1 MNMPASPRL
10 EPQPEER
17 QSDGGLPAA
26 PGSLAET
33 GLPLPILADLAGK
46 LLLLSGQL
54 RLVELARMLRLPATV
69 VDELLEFMRGE
80 KLVHLVSRGITHG
93 DVVFGLSDSGR
104 LRAAEAL
111 QRCRYT
117 GPAPVPLAA
126 YVLQVRR
133 QAVAGMR
140 VTRADLES
148 AYAGVALA
156 AELRDRIGAALNSGR
171 PLFFYG
177 PPGSGKTF
185 LAESLAR
192 LLQGSIAV
200 PYAFL
205 VDNEVVQVFDPL
217 VHHPLPEKAATALG
231 PRHHGDRRWLRC
243 RRPIAITGG
252 ELRLETLDLRYDQTA
267 GFYQAPPQVKAN
279 NGLFIVDD
287 LGRQQVSPE
296 QLLNRWLVPL
306 DRGRDHLVLHTGSS
320 FAVPFDMILAFSTNL
335 APYDVADE
343 AFLRR
348 LGYKIHVGPLADG
361 EYREIFR
368 QACAAA
374 GIGYTETAA
383 AELLELHHR
392 QRCPPLACHPFDLLG
407 MIRDFAV
414 YRGIEPRVDAETL
427 RHAWHSHFASRKA
440 EYGPQGMAS

>member
-1 MNMPASPRL
+1 MNMPVSPRL
-10 EPQPEER
+10 QPQPEE
-17 QSDGGLPAA
+17 QPSDGGLPAA
-26 PGSLAET
+26 PRSLAET

-46 LLLLSGQL
+46 LLLLRGQL
-54 RLVELARMLRLPATV
+54 RLVELARMLRLPAAV

-80 KLVHLVSRGITHG
+80 KLAHLVSRGITHG
-93 DVVFGLSDSGR
+93 DVVFGLSDGGR
-104 LRAAEAL
+104 QRAAEAL
-111 QRCRYT
+111 QRCRYA
-117 GPAPVPLAA
+117 GPAPVTLAA
-126 YVLQVRR
+126 YVLQVQR
-133 QAVAGMR
+133 QAVTGMR
-140 VTRADLES
+140 VTRADVDN
-148 AYAGVALA
+148 AYAGIALA
-156 AELRDRIGAALNSGR
+156 PELRDQIGAAMNSGR

-192 LLQGSIAV
+192 LLQGSVAV

-205 VDNEVVQVFDPL
+205 VDSEVVQVFDPL
-217 VHHPLPEKAATALG
+217 VHQPLPDKANTALG
-231 PRHHGDRRWLRC
+231 PRQHGDRRWLRC

-252 ELRLETLDLRYDQTA
+252 ELRLETLELRFDRTA

-287 LGRQQVSPE
+287 LGRQQVTPE
-296 QLLNRWLVPL
+296 QLMNRWLVPM

-335 APYDVADE
+335 APHDVADE

-348 LGYKIHVGPLADG
+348 LGYKIHVGPLAAG

-374 GIGYTETAA
+374 GIGYSEAAA
-383 AELLELHHR
+383 AELLELHRR
-392 QRCPPLACHPFDLLG
+392 QRRPPLACHPFDLLG
-407 MIRDFAV
+407 LIRDFAV

-427 RHAWHSHFASRKA
+427 RHAWHGHFATRAA
-440 EYGPQGMAS
+440 EYGPDGMAP